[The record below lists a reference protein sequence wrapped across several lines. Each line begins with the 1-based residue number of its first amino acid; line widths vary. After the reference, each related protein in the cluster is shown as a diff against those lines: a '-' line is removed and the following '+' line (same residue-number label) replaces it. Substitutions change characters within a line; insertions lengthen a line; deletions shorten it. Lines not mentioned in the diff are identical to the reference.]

1 MKKIKKS
8 LVSVLLAS
16 SCLFSAVGMKSLALE
31 YPAPMIVGL
40 DSFDYIQKEYGL
52 VALDDELGKRSQFQ
66 CNPNNIDRL
75 QDRLYYFPGYEG
87 EIVEE
92 GRLFSYF
99 ELSFKI
105 NQAYEDTAAIEELIN
120 EIFDSS
126 YSIGNHSY
134 KNNSDLNY
142 IRFEI
147 RKASIEPEAIK
158 LAKELKEKLGQQ
170 YEFEYFGYRDNV
182 GSAIIWQFEKGS
194 YLSYCESMND
204 EKAEILRNYLEE
216 NNIDAY
222 VETGETRYG
231 NPFYSVITNNMT
243 QEERFSLAVDIY
255 EDTGISAM
263 ATYLEGGGGD
273 SDSIEIDM
281 LNSVEGDANN
291 DGQLTIADATAIVQA
306 LGNADEY
313 ALSAQGKYNADFD
326 CDGITGMDAVR
337 IQKICTQMGEIQ

>member
-16 SCLFSAVGMKSLALE
+16 SCLFSAVSMNSSAVE
-31 YPAPMIVGL
+31 YPFAQRIGL
-40 DSFDYIQKEYGL
+40 DAFENIKEEYGL

-66 CNPNNIDRL
+66 CNPYNIDRL
-75 QDRLYYFPGYEG
+75 QHRLYYFPGYEG
-87 EIVEE
+87 KIVEE
-92 GRLFSYF
+92 RRLFSSF
-99 ELSFKI
+99 KLSFKI

-147 RKASIEPEAIK
+147 RKSSIESEAIK
-158 LAKELKEKLGQQ
+158 LAKELKEKLEQQ
-170 YEFEYFGYRDNV
+170 YEFECFGYRDNN
-182 GSAIIWQFEKGS
+182 GDCIIWQFADGS
-194 YLSYCESMND
+194 YLNYCESMND

-222 VETGETRYG
+222 VETGESRYG

-255 EDTGISAM
+255 EDTGISSM
-263 ATYLEGGGGD
+263 ATYIEEGD
-273 SDSIEIDM
+273 TYASIEIDM